1 MLNLLRKELRLAVH
15 PTSWLFLGLSL
26 MLLIPS
32 YPYYVAF
39 FYTGLGIFFTCLSAR
54 ENQDISYMLLLPLPK
69 HDVVRARFV
78 SSVLMELLQVA
89 TAAFTLVLHHFL
101 IQTSNPVGMDA
112 NIALLGL
119 ALVELGLFNLVFF
132 PLYYKNPQKVGV
144 PFLIAGLQCFSTFS
158 LQKQRRMS
166 FRLFGT
172 CSTRQT
178 LHIFLIKLQC
188 WSLAFCFLRSR
199 PLQRTAYRKSAL
211 KRRTADAV

>member
-15 PTSWLFLGLSL
+15 PTSWIFLCLSL

-54 ENQDISYMLLLPLPK
+54 ENQDIPYMLLLPLPK
-69 HDVVRARFV
+69 RDIVRARFA

-89 TAAFTLVLHHFL
+89 TATLALVLHHFL
-101 IQTSNPVGMDA
+101 IHASNPVGMDA

-144 PFLIAGLQCFSTFS
+144 PFLIAGIAVFLYIFVAEAAAHVVPFVRDVLDTPDPAHLPEKIAVLVIGLLIFAIETFAARRIS
-158 LQKQRRMS
+158 EKRFEKQD
-166 FRLFGT
+166 
-172 CSTRQT
+172 C
-178 LHIFLIKLQC
+178 
-188 WSLAFCFLRSR
+188 
-199 PLQRTAYRKSAL
+199 
-211 KRRTADAV
+211 

>member
-39 FYTGLGIFFTCLSAR
+39 FYTGLGIFITCLSAR

-89 TAAFTLVLHHFL
+89 TAAFTLALHHFL

-119 ALVELGLFNLVFF
+119 ALVELGLFE
-132 PLYYKNPQKVGV
+132 
-144 PFLIAGLQCFSTFS
+144 
-158 LQKQRRMS
+158 
-166 FRLFGT
+166 
-172 CSTRQT
+172 
-178 LHIFLIKLQC
+178 
-188 WSLAFCFLRSR
+188 
-199 PLQRTAYRKSAL
+199 
-211 KRRTADAV
+211 